1 MRREFDEEMN
11 KMCNL
16 SEGIKEDALKEG
28 IEKGRIKE
36 RINSAKKHIKLVI
49 KKNHMTFDEAVDFL
63 EIEDELVEIIREEMN
78 VKKA

>member
-11 KMCNL
+11 NMCNL
-16 SEGIKEDALKEG
+16 SEGVKED
-28 IEKGRIKE
+28 E
-36 RINSAKKHIKLVI
+36 RINSAKKYIKLVI